1 MTNSTHVEILR
12 QGLDIWNL
20 WRKEHP
26 EIKPQLNGVRLRS
39 AMLRNYDLSN
49 ANLIGADLR
58 DSNFRHTDLSG
69 ADLNAVKAHRC
80 FFSNSRFTNTCFKQT
95 VLYETVF
102 ANVDLSQ
109 ATYLDTCI
117 HKGPSV
123 VDNRTLAKT
132 KNLPIEFLRGCGLP
146 DSVINTDIVESY
158 WSCFIS
164 YSSKDQEFA
173 DMLYNDLQVN
183 GVRCWFAPKDIR
195 IGDKFRFIIDEAIH
209 ETEILLI
216 VLSKNSIQ
224 SNWVEKEVETAFEK
238 ESAKMAPVLFPIRL
252 DDAVLKT
259 NQPWASDIRRIRHI
273 GDFTNSTFGVDVT
286 Y

>member
-1 MTNSTHVEILR
+1 MKQYLQTLTYPRQRTWIL
-12 QGLDIWNL
+12 
-20 WRKEHP
+20 
-26 EIKPQLNGVRLRS
+26 
-39 AMLRNYDLSN
+39 
-49 ANLIGADLR
+49 
-58 DSNFRHTDLSG
+58 
-69 ADLNAVKAHRC
+69 
-80 FFSNSRFTNTCFKQT
+80 
-95 VLYETVF
+95 VF
-102 ANVDLSQ
+102 
-109 ATYLDTCI
+109 
-117 HKGPSV
+117 KGPSV

-273 GDFTNSTFGVDVT
+273 GDFTKWENSEDYKKAFHQLLIALKQKR
-286 Y
+286 